1 MKFKRIK
8 LKNIRSYEE
17 QEIEFPEGSLLLSGD
32 IGSGKTTILL
42 ATEYALFGLQPGQ
55 KGSALLRN
63 NAQLGEVTLEFEIDG
78 RNIIIERKLKRDS
91 KSVANDYSAITING
105 EKREYS
111 ITELKTIILNLL
123 QYPHEFIK
131 KNNLLYRYT
140 IYTPQEHMKQIIL
153 EDPEI
158 RLNILGHVFGI
169 DKYKR
174 IRENL
179 SILLNHFK
187 EDSKVLQLEI
197 RALDDEKARL
207 RAMENLVLDLKAKT
221 EIRQKELNE
230 DISKRKNIESE
241 ILELEKKVKERENF
255 EKELDKTKIMLGS
268 KKDNLLVLERELSS
282 LLKHILEHSWPF
294 SEEKLKENVN
304 KMQIKKEE
312 VERLNSKY
320 IGLSSKINSLEHD
333 KKLKIES
340 KDRVFQ
346 IDMCPTCLQN
356 VPHVHK
362 HNILNETEKMIN
374 ELSKLILN
382 LEEEKKSAKSALD
395 KSRLELPALEEEKT
409 KLEILKSKIE
419 FMQKSKSRAEEIK
432 KTKESL
438 AKDIELLSSHLEN
451 MKGSIL
457 EFSKFSNIL
466 RSSTEELNKA
476 FGKEKSSEIA
486 IAELKKETELAN
498 REIARIALTIE
509 EKEKSKKKLI
519 SLLELSDW
527 LSTHFIGA
535 VNLIE
540 RNVMVKLRMEFS
552 RLFNKW
558 FGVLAGESFNVQIDE
573 NFTPLIIQNESEMD
587 YSFLSGGERTA
598 VALAYRLALNQT
610 INSVLSNIK
619 TKDIIILD
627 EPTDG
632 FSDLQLDKMR
642 DVLSDLKIP
651 QLIIVSHEQ
660 KVESFVNSVIRL
672 KKEGDVSR
680 KELDLISVQGQN
692 NQKT

>member
-1 MKFKRIK
+1 
-8 LKNIRSYEE
+8 
-17 QEIEFPEGSLLLSGD
+17 
-32 IGSGKTTILL
+32 
-42 ATEYALFGLQPGQ
+42 
-55 KGSALLRN
+55 
-63 NAQLGEVTLEFEIDG
+63 
-78 RNIIIERKLKRDS
+78 
-91 KSVANDYSAITING
+91 
-105 EKREYS
+105 
-111 ITELKTIILNLL
+111 
-123 QYPHEFIK
+123 
-131 KNNLLYRYT
+131 
-140 IYTPQEHMKQIIL
+140 
-153 EDPEI
+153 
-158 RLNILGHVFGI
+158 
-169 DKYKR
+169 
-174 IRENL
+174 
-179 SILLNHFK
+179 
-187 EDSKVLQLEI
+187 
-197 RALDDEKARL
+197 
-207 RAMENLVLDLKAKT
+207 
-221 EIRQKELNE
+221 
-230 DISKRKNIESE
+230 
-241 ILELEKKVKERENF
+241 
-255 EKELDKTKIMLGS
+255 
-268 KKDNLLVLERELSS
+268 
-282 LLKHILEHSWPF
+282 
-294 SEEKLKENVN
+294 
-304 KMQIKKEE
+304 
-312 VERLNSKY
+312 
-320 IGLSSKINSLEHD
+320 
-333 KKLKIES
+333 
-340 KDRVFQ
+340 
-346 IDMCPTCLQN
+346 MCPTCLQN